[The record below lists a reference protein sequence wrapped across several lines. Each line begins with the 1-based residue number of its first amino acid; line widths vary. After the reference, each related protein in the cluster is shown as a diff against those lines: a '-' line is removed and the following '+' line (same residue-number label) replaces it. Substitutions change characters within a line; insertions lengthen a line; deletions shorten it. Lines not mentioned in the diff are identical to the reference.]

1 MRTKRILILLLI
13 AFALTAQDRPL
24 NLRTQ
29 ADITG
34 AAATVAIATTGGAE
48 WVQINAPTGNAAVV
62 RWGDASTSS
71 TRGGIIAA
79 GGAQFLPKIPGRT
92 YQLPGIYV
100 YVASGDKV
108 SVVWA
113 N

>member
-1 MRTKRILILLLI
+1 MWIRRSIGVLFLG
-13 AFALTAQDRPL
+13 FALMAQQTPV
-24 NLRTQ
+24 NPRTQ
-29 ADITG
+29 VDITG
-34 AAATVAIATTGGAE
+34 AAATVAIAAVGGAE
-48 WVQINAPTGNAAVV
+48 WVQINAPTGNASVV
-62 RWGDASTSS
+62 RWGDASTTS

-92 YQLPGIYV
+92 YQLPNIYV
-100 YVASGDKV
+100 YVAMSDKV

>member
-1 MRTKRILILLLI
+1 MRFRRISGFLLFCCVLMAQQMPVNPRTAVDI
-13 AFALTAQDRPL
+13 A
-24 NLRTQ
+24 
-29 ADITG
+29 G
-34 AAATVAIATTGGAE
+34 SAATVAIATVGGAE

-62 RWGDASTSS
+62 RWGDASTSA

-92 YQLPGIYV
+92 YQLPNIYV